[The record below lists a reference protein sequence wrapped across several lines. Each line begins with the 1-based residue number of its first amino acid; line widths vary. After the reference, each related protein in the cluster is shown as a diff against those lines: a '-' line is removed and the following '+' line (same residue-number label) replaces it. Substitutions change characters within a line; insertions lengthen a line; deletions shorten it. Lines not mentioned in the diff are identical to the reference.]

1 MKHDYT
7 PTQRRNGGLKRA
19 MTARR
24 HPAYGIFLPNT
35 DLTDNL
41 FPTCYRHGV
50 EGGRVR
56 AQTAERDGG
65 KFVKANK
72 EQELKP

>member
-24 HPAYGIFLPNT
+24 HPAYGIFLPNQ
-35 DLTDNL
+35 DVTDNL

-50 EGGRVR
+50 EGGKAR
-56 AQTAERDGG
+56 ARTGARENGRYVKEER
-65 KFVKANK
+65 
-72 EQELKP
+72 L